1 MTAYNPSIQH
11 PTVWQRIVQ
20 SIAEV
25 AQRATEEAA
34 RARRQ
39 RKLMREL
46 EELDDHMLRDIG
58 VRRAEIGSIVAEVV
72 GASPATRRRVMQP
85 ANRAETA

>member
-1 MTAYNPSIQH
+1 MTAYNPSIPH
-11 PTVWQRIVQ
+11 TTAWQRIVQ
-20 SIAEV
+20 TIAEA
-25 AQRATEEAA
+25 AQRVTEAAA

-58 VRRAEIGSIVAEVV
+58 VHRTEIGSVVAELI
-72 GASPATRRRVMQP
+72 GAAPATRRKVLQSATRL
-85 ANRAETA
+85 AA